1 MTGPKDQRSARP
13 AGRGRLRVSH
23 ADREQVIEVLKAA
36 FVQDRLTKDE
46 FDARVGQAL
55 ASRIY
60 ADLTALTADLPA
72 GSATAQPPREL
83 ARRQAQPP
91 GAVGVRSSVRV
102 MSVGTILTS
111 GVWVAALLTG
121 DTGALIVA
129 LAFSITYLGTLL
141 LAGAVLL
148 ESRHE
153 RRSSRQ
159 PPSRSGPRGGGSIR
173 HRHAGRTSVSCP
185 KAPSAAQP

>member
-1 MTGPKDQRSARP
+1 MTEPGHQVA
-13 AGRGRLRVSH
+13 AGAQGRGRLRASR

-72 GSATAQPPREL
+72 GSATAQLPREL

-91 GAVGVRSSVRV
+91 GVVGIRSSVRV
-102 MSVGTILTS
+102 MSIGTILTS

-121 DTGALIVA
+121 STAALTVA
-129 LAFSITYLGTLL
+129 LTFSIAYLGTLL
-141 LAGAVLL
+141 LAAAVLL
-148 ESRHE
+148 ESWHE

-159 PPSRSGPRGGGSIR
+159 PPSRSGPGGGCWASQ
-173 HRHAGRTSVSCP
+173 
-185 KAPSAAQP
+185 PSASTAWAGQLP